1 MTDPRQALAPS
12 TQTRYPWRAVAR
24 TIFAA
29 VVALLS
35 LLPTIAAVAG
45 IDAVPLVAQAV
56 TVAAAVTRVLAI
68 PGVDAF
74 LRQYLPF
81 LASAPADEH
90 PPAPQQNPGTVFRGD
105 GFRS

>member
-1 MTDPRQALAPS
+1 VTAS
-12 TQTRYPWRAVAR
+12 TTQTRHPWRAVAR

-35 LLPTIAAVAG
+35 LLPTVAAATG
-45 IDAVPLVAQAV
+45 IEAVPLVAQALA
-56 TVAAAVTRVLAI
+56 VAAAVTRVLAI
-68 PGVDAF
+68 PGVDDF

-81 LASAPADEH
+81 LASAPAGEV
-90 PPAPQQNPGTVFRGD
+90 PPLPRREPGSTLFRRD

>member
-1 MTDPRQALAPS
+1 MTDPRQTPAPS
-12 TQTRYPWRAVAR
+12 TQNRYPWRAVAR
-24 TIFAA
+24 TVFAA

-45 IDAVPLVAQAV
+45 VDAVPLVAQAIA
-56 TVAAAVTRVLAI
+56 VAAAVTRVLAI

-81 LASAPADEH
+81 LASAPADEL
-90 PPAPQQNPGTVFRGD
+90 PPAPQLSPTGA
-105 GFRS
+105 RSAKRHP